1 MSYVIKAVLCSAQ
14 QPEYGEAT
22 VCFPIPDAQYD
33 RTARLLEAAKMGA
46 ALVQD
51 CQVNEIDSFYRVLDS
66 LKGTTAT
73 MEGYTDFERMGED
86 VMRAEGVRQ
95 TEFGLIRRISAP
107 FPEEADQSFQ
117 IGGPM

>member
-73 MEGYTDFERMGED
+73 MDELDWWTLQSSGTLTILT
-86 VMRAEGVRQ
+86 ASVR
-95 TEFGLIRRISAP
+95 
-107 FPEEADQSFQ
+107 
-117 IGGPM
+117 IGGPTLPEI

>member
-1 MSYVIKAVLCSAQ
+1 MAAARPAAFSEALTIAQ
-14 QPEYGEAT
+14 GLEYYTFVPQDPAEYARDKLRLAGVDGET
-22 VCFPIPDAQYD
+22 FDI
-33 RTARLLEAAKMGA
+33 L
-46 ALVQD
+46 
-51 CQVNEIDSFYRVLDS
+51 
-66 LKGTTAT
+66 
-73 MEGYTDFERMGED
+73 EGYTDFERMGED